1 MGVIDVSYL
10 SFTRNVMTNAFLTI
24 ANNYTAARAPRLRL
38 NERGINAYVAR
49 VFINLVAKLPRH
61 WCPRSS
67 ASVLASKSH
76 TSAGRVR
83 VMLPRQCGDASESVN
98 Y

>member
-10 SFTRNVMTNAFLTI
+10 SFTRNVMTNAFLGI
-24 ANNYTAARAPRLRL
+24 ANNYTAALTPRLGVD
-38 NERGINAYVAR
+38 EHGINAYLAR
-49 VFINLVAKLPRH
+49 VFVNLVAKLPRH
-61 WCPRSS
+61 WCALSS

-76 TSAGRVR
+76 TQAGRVR
-83 VMLPRQCGDASESVN
+83 VMLSRQCGDASESVN